1 MTTLSAPRSG
11 VNLTSVRS
19 IGTTRTPVE
28 APASDVVAIVLAG
41 TYHSTDSTFLG
52 SLPRPLVPV
61 AQVPVVGYVLRWLS
75 DADVARATICANRGS
90 RAIESCVGDGANLSM
105 QLDYMEDA
113 TPRGP
118 AGCARDAAM
127 KHTADTFVVVDG
139 TVIPDFDLRL
149 LLDAHRASGAT
160 VTAVVHDSA
169 GSNGAGGARSVSPA
183 GIYAFSRCAFDALS
197 PHGFQDIK
205 EHLIPSLRRQGQR
218 VMAFHSPQFCPRVLN
233 AETYLAVN
241 HWTIERIST
250 HPNIFERWG
259 PYAVTG
265 EVASHHTAHIHSTA
279 RIVGPVIL
287 GEGVSIGAN
296 AVIVGPTSI
305 GPRTR
310 VGADALVCRSVLWS
324 ASDVGEGS
332 FVDASVIGDGFIVP
346 AHGAIHGE
354 VKMNRLKSDA
364 KRWRRVPALPG
375 VQPAP
380 VPKTAAARLG
390 AAWHFP
396 EPF

>member
-1 MTTLSAPRSG
+1 MTTLIAPRRGLNFSD
-11 VNLTSVRS
+11 VRS
-19 IGTTRTPVE
+19 IGTSRGPVE

-41 TYHSTDSTFLG
+41 SYHSTDSTFLG

-61 AQVPVVGYVLRWLS
+61 AQVPVIGYVLRWLR
-75 DADVARATICANRGS
+75 DADVARATICANSGS
-90 RAIESCVGDGANLSM
+90 RAIESCVGDGTNLSM

-127 KHTADTFVVVDG
+127 NHTADTFLVVDG

-149 LLDAHRASGAT
+149 LLAAHRASGAT

-169 GSNGAGGARSVSPA
+169 GSNGAKRARSVSPA
-183 GIYAFSRCAFDALS
+183 GIYAFSRDAFDALS

-205 EHLIPSLRRQGQR
+205 EHLIPALRRQRQR

-241 HWTIERIST
+241 HWTIEQIPT
-250 HPNIFERWG
+250 HPNILERWG
-259 PYAVTG
+259 SFAVTG
-265 EVASHHTAHIHSTA
+265 EVASHATANVHSTA

-305 GPRTR
+305 GPRTQ
-310 VGADALVCRSVLWS
+310 VGAGALVCRSVLWN
-324 ASDVGEGS
+324 ASDVGEGA
-332 FVDASVIGDGFIVP
+332 FVDASVIGDGYVIP
-346 AHGAIHGE
+346 AHSAIHGE
-354 VKMNRLKSDA
+354 VKMNRVKSDPT
-364 KRWRRVPALPG
+364 RWFVVPVVPPL
-375 VQPAP
+375 QPAP
-380 VPKTAAARLG
+380 ASAAGPVAGL
-390 AAWHFP
+390 AFP
-396 EPF
+396 

>member
-1 MTTLSAPRSG
+1 MTTLIAPRYG
-11 VNLTSVRS
+11 VHPGLRD
-19 IGTTRTPVE
+19 IGTTRFPVE
-28 APASDVVAIVLAG
+28 ASASEVVAIVLAG
-41 TYHSTDSTFLG
+41 SYHSTDSTFLG

-61 AQVPVVGYVLRWLS
+61 AQVPVIGYVLRWLR
-75 DADVARATICANRGS
+75 DADVVRATICANSGS
-90 RAIESCVGDGANLSM
+90 RAIESCVGNGANLSM

-149 LLDAHRASGAT
+149 LLASHRASGAT

-169 GSNGAGGARSVSPA
+169 GSNGENRARSVSPA
-183 GIYAFSRCAFDALS
+183 GIYAFSRDAFDALS
-197 PHGFQDIK
+197 AHGFQDIK
-205 EHLIPSLRRQGQR
+205 EHLIPTLRRQRQR

-259 PYAVTG
+259 PFAVTG
-265 EVASHHTAHIHSTA
+265 EVAAHATVTVHSTA
-279 RIVGPVIL
+279 RMVGPVIL

-305 GPRTR
+305 GPRTQ
-310 VGADALVCRSVLWS
+310 VGAGALVCRSVLWS
-324 ASDVGEGS
+324 AGDVGEGA
-332 FVDASVIGDGFIVP
+332 FVDASVIGDGFLIP
-346 AHGAIHGE
+346 AHSAIHGE
-354 VKMNRLKSDA
+354 VKMNRVKSDA
-364 KRWRRVPALPG
+364 KRWRLVPAVPPL
-375 VQPAP
+375 QPAP
-380 VPKTAAARLG
+380 APATAGSVAGLA
-390 AAWHFP
+390 FP
-396 EPF
+396 